1 MAFRLPSAS
10 ELPRSVRLAVQA
22 LKEYVDARNIRCVRV
37 TTAERDA
44 LALEAGMIV
53 FNTTVSKHQGYDGS
67 AWQNFY

>member
-1 MAFRLPSAS
+1 MAFKVPSPN
-10 ELPRSVRLAVQA
+10 ELPRPVRLAVQA
-22 LKEYVDARNIRCVRV
+22 VKDYVDARNLRCVRL

-44 LALEAGMIV
+44 LSAEAGMIV

>member
-1 MAFRLPSAS
+1 MAFRLPAVA
-10 ELPRSVRLAVQA
+10 ELPRPVRLAVQG
-22 LKEYVDARNIRCVRV
+22 LKDYVDARNLRCVRL

-44 LALEAGMIV
+44 LTAEAGMIV